1 MICETKAVDEM
12 VDKLSNK
19 IMVLSYE
26 LAKERCIRT
35 SIIIGIGAYT
45 YIKYKE
51 KKHKQEKSEE

>member
-35 SIIIGIGAYT
+35 GIIIGIGAYA
-45 YIKYKE
+45 YVKYKE

>member
-1 MICETKAVDEM
+1 MNDETKAIDEM

-35 SIIIGIGAYT
+35 CIIIGIGAYA
-45 YIKYKE
+45 YVKYKE
-51 KKHKQEKSEE
+51 KKHK